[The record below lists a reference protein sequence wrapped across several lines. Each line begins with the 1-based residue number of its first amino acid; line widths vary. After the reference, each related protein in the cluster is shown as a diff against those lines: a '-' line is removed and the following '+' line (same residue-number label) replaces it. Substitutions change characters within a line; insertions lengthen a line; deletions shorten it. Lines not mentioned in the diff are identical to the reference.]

1 MLILPPA
8 PPSKRGGVIFL
19 IENSQWLVTLGGYA
33 RDYPPTDD
41 EAGFMAF
48 AKDLRS
54 PLLYQAIQNAEPL
67 SEIRGWRQTVNLW
80 RRFERS
86 AGGRRGLSR
95 SGMRCGPS
103 TRSRAGHDRGGH
115 HRGRPRPSSSRP
127 RHRHGD
133 GLAGFARPFQR
144 LVAGHGADAWQL
156 STGENLRYETAE
168 GPGPGRLG
176 RLADRYADRVLAVA
190 NGNQDVQAASCR

>member
-1 MLILPPA
+1 MLVLLPA

-86 AGGRRGLSR
+86 AGGRRGFVAV
-95 SGMRCGPS
+95 GDAV
-103 TRSRAGHDRGGH
+103 RAFNPVT
-115 HRGRPRPSSSRP
+115 GR
-127 RHRHGD
+127 
-133 GLAGFARPFQR
+133 A
-144 LVAGHGADAWQL
+144 
-156 STGENLRYETAE
+156 
-168 GPGPGRLG
+168 
-176 RLADRYADRVLAVA
+176 
-190 NGNQDVQAASCR
+190 